1 MAYNEDDPF
10 KDENRPPLPELPS
23 GSGSGNSRQPDEPD
37 EEYRQR
43 PEKSETEQVGMNGH
57 GAGGESV
64 GAESLEVLRSIY
76 DEVQRMRS
84 ILERIT
90 S

>member
-10 KDENRPPLPELPS
+10 KDESRPPLPELPS
-23 GSGSGNSRQPDEPD
+23 GSGSDNSRQPDEPD

-43 PEKSETEQVGMNGH
+43 PEKSETEQVGMAGH

-64 GAESLEVLRSIY
+64 GPESLEVLRSIY